1 MTVLK
6 KIFILIAILEVILVG
21 EVFASGASDYIGRA
35 APLKLK
41 VEMITE
47 VEFPEKIANVTKS
60 ISSDFLQIETLE
72 NRMFLLPKE
81 KFDSRIYAVT
91 EDNASYCLHLIS
103 GEAPAPSR
111 VKIRKAPQAF
121 DNPQNKETISTIELM
136 KALLNRKFPRG
147 SIGARLDHQQI
158 FNNRKLRITLD
169 EVYVFP
175 GHVRAFVLTFE
186 NLQHKPVVVPIEHIQ
201 IPGLLA
207 ISVERQILGARP
219 RNITK
224 KNSNTYFTKA
234 YMILQGLIK

>member
-1 MTVLK
+1 MTALK
-6 KIFILIAILEVILVG
+6 KLFVLIAILEVILVG
-21 EVFASGASDYIGRA
+21 EVYASSAPDYIDSV

-72 NRMFLLPKE
+72 NRMFLLPKG

-91 EDNASYCLHLIS
+91 EDNVSYCLRLVS
-103 GEAPAPSR
+103 GETPAASR

-175 GHVRAFVLTFE
+175 SHVRAFVLTFE
-186 NLQHKPVVVPIEHIQ
+186 NLQHKPVVVPVEHIQ

-207 ISVERQILGARP
+207 VSVDRQILGARP
-219 RNITK
+219 RDITK
-224 KNSNTYFTKA
+224 KSSGAYFTKA
-234 YMILQGLIK
+234 YMIVQGLIQ